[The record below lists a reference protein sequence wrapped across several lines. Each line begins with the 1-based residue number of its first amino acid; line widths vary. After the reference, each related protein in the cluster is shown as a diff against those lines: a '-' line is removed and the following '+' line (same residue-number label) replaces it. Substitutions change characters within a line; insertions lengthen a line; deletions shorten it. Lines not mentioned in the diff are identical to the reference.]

1 MPAKA
6 GAKLRLPD
14 AKGAPVEVAAKVAVY
29 TVVEQKGKEL
39 RLTARGQSG
48 WASRDEWVPLT
59 DAPAHYTDLIRA
71 APKDPTRMFTPN
83 QRLEGFAR
91 AGGRCEFEAWMFIRC
106 HKDAHHGDHHYPW
119 SKGGATSMA
128 NFTAACVR
136 CNTSKGAKLPGFF
149 STIRMEA
156 RRRKYFP
163 AGIPVKAGQR
173 FAQR

>member
-1 MPAKA
+1 
-6 GAKLRLPD
+6 
-14 AKGAPVEVAAKVAVY
+14 
-29 TVVEQKGKEL
+29 
-39 RLTARGQSG
+39 
-48 WASRDEWVPLT
+48 
-59 DAPAHYTDLIRA
+59 
-71 APKDPTRMFTPN
+71 
-83 QRLEGFAR
+83 
-91 AGGRCEFEAWMFIRC
+91 
-106 HKDAHHGDHHYPW
+106 
-119 SKGGATSMA
+119 MA

>member
-1 MPAKA
+1 MPPASVDAAALIGSLPDWIMTFSTSNPAVFA
-6 GAKLRLPD
+6 GAAIFLIIIIFR
-14 AKGAPVEVAAKVAVY
+14 V
-29 TVVEQKGKEL
+29 
-39 RLTARGQSG
+39 SG
-48 WASRDEWVPLT
+48 G
-59 DAPAHYTDLIRA
+59 RA
-71 APKDPTRMFTPN
+71 APKDPTRMFTAN
-83 QRLEGFAR
+83 QRNEGFAR
-91 AGGRCEFEAWMFIRC
+91 AGGRCEFESFAFVRC
-106 HKDAHHGDHHYPW
+106 HKSAHHGDHHFPW

-149 STIRMEA
+149 STMRLEA